1 MEESINV
8 AFDFLK
14 GNYKEF
20 GLDIDFINSNNF
32 HIHIPS
38 NAIKKDGPSAGIT
51 IATAILSYLK
61 DITISNTISMSGEI
75 TLTGKVLKIGGVK
88 EKIIAALNNNIET
101 IYMPSLNKEEVIEL
115 EYIYKDKLKINY
127 VDNYQEIYQDLFA
140 PKKK

>member
-1 MEESINV
+1 
-8 AFDFLK
+8 
-14 GNYKEF
+14 
-20 GLDIDFINSNNF
+20 
-32 HIHIPS
+32 
-38 NAIKKDGPSAGIT
+38 
-51 IATAILSYLK
+51 
-61 DITISNTISMSGEI
+61 MSGEI

-140 PKKK
+140 PKNK